1 MQRVL
6 AQGVVLRDRY
16 GNLWTM
22 RVARTGDKWYFR
34 EDWPQFCEE
43 NSLEIGDIVVFN
55 YKGDNLF
62 DFVLLGHDA
71 REKKGVGAL
80 KLIMLVKRDDSQE
93 HDEHDDDYVQEEES
107 EEHDDDDD
115 GYVQEDESEE
125 HDDDDDDDYVQ
136 EEESEE
142 HDDDDYV
149 QEEEEED
156 EQVRSIHKKVK
167 VKSKSKSSCA
177 LKKNSSED
185 HTFGIG
191 SIPSKRRYKKKNLP
205 DCYGADIFESGVAVQ
220 PRNPFFVSRSRLSRR
235 KNELY
240 IPKDVITDY
249 DLKIPEKLLLVD
261 EQGRKWETKMK
272 QWKDGRLWC
281 TRGWRSLCNVNGIG
295 KDDTCICE
303 FVQDQ
308 QGRNH
313 VLHILV
319 HLVHGLDI

>member
-1 MQRVL
+1 MQRAL
-6 AQGVVLRDRY
+6 EQGVVLRDRY
-16 GNLWTM
+16 GNLWAM
-22 RVARTGDKWYFR
+22 GVVRTSGYKWYFR
-34 EDWPQFCEE
+34 KDNWAQFCEE
-43 NSLEIGDIVVFN
+43 NSLEMGDFVIFN

-71 REKKGVGAL
+71 CEKKGVGGP
-80 KLIMLVKRDDSQE
+80 KFRGKNEEVDEVHETFVVSQENDDS
-93 HDEHDDDYVQEEES
+93 YVQEEES
-107 EEHDDDDD
+107 EEQDDDNDD
-115 GYVQEDESEE
+115 E
-125 HDDDDDDDYVQ
+125 
-136 EEESEE
+136 
-142 HDDDDYV
+142 YV

-156 EQVRSIHKKVK
+156 EEVEGR
-167 VKSKSKSSCA
+167 SKSKSSRVVE
-177 LKKNSSED
+177 KNSSEEE

-191 SIPSKRRYKKKNLP
+191 SMPSKRRYEKKNIP
-205 DCYGADIFESGVAVQ
+205 DCYGADIFESGLALR
-220 PRNPFFVSRSRLSRR
+220 PRNPFFVSRSRLWRR
-235 KNELY
+235 KNDLY
-240 IPKDVITDY
+240 IPKDVIRDY

-281 TRGWRSLCNVNGIG
+281 TRGWRSLCNVNGIS

-308 QGRNH
+308 QGCNH